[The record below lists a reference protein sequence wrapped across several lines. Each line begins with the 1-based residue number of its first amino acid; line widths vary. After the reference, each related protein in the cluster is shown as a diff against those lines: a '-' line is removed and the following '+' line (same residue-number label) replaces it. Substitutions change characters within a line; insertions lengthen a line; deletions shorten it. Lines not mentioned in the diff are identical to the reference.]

1 MKSKLLILLTV
12 AVGLILMVNPVAA
25 QTVHPVYA
33 GENTLY
39 DAIQAA
45 ASGDIIEL
53 MDSGGDYVYTLD
65 SDKIEI
71 DKTLTIR
78 ALEGLA
84 ERPVIRNDRA
94 SGSTSTRNFEIISGS
109 GGLTLIGIEFDGS
122 RNGAR
127 FSKQAIRVNVG
138 DSSVVNLKID
148 DCYFHDYTE
157 NFLRGYLKTVI
168 DTFIVRNTIS
178 TGADREGWNLYDTGG
193 DGPAMNYVL
202 FENVTIS
209 NVGREAIQFGS
220 AAVGYNPEVIIN
232 HVTMDST
239 ALVENDRVIR
249 MSAGTIDVTNA
260 TITNSIISNQMGSY
274 QESVDLF
281 GTSTI
286 AYTDTFNARPV
297 DNQESSTI
305 GIGMIDADPMYTDAA
320 NGDFTPMAGSAIIGA
335 ADDGYNLGD
344 LRWDELAQ
352 GPTIHRVYAGE
363 NTLYDAVVA
372 AADGDIIEL
381 MDNGGDYVYTMDSD
395 KIEIDKT
402 LTIRA
407 REGLTERPVIRNDR
421 ASGSTSTRNLEVIG
435 GSGVTLIGL
444 EFDGTREGARF
455 SKQAMRVNV
464 GDSSSV
470 NIKIYDC
477 YFHGYTENFLRGYA
491 KTVIDTFIIK
501 NSISTDAIREGW
513 NFYDTGG
520 DGPAMNYVL
529 FEDVTIT
536 NVGRE
541 AIQFGSA
548 AVGYN
553 PEVIINHVTMDST
566 SLTNDDRVIRMD
578 GGTLYPTNAIITNC
592 IMTNQMGS
600 NSESVD
606 LYGTSTISYT
616 DTFNV
621 RPVDTGES
629 SSIGAGMIDEDPLYK
644 DPSMGDYRLATN
656 SPVRGAA
663 ENGTDAMGDRRW
675 ETDPGQ
681 FLLQVKTDGGG
692 IVAVDPAGPFYDS
705 GASVTL
711 TADPDPGWK
720 FDSWDGVLVF
730 PPNNPVATVT
740 MDGNKVVTAKFVDVK
755 PRVTFS
761 ATAVGLGHVVLL
773 PEPVEDTYAVG
784 TEVTITAVS
793 DSTTWAFVE
802 WSGALSG
809 SENPKTF
816 KVDSA
821 MDVTANFASTLT
833 QFMLTFDV
841 VGQGSIDAS
850 PEPVIDTYDTATVVE
865 LTAMP
870 ALGWEFTGWGDP
882 LGGNTNPDTV
892 QMDSNITLTV
902 NFAEI
907 MLAGGTLKIDTTWD
921 LRDALEF
928 ANNNSQVDTIMLIT
942 SGGLYKTVSN
952 SDMTVMKPL
961 VVLAEPGLAEKPV
974 IINAAADKS
983 GDDIFRIFDDFTLMG
998 VVLDGGHEMSHGPKY
1013 GIRLANNSSDTVKAG
1028 TDITVKDVDFYNFFQ
1043 GKSLTADGHAFN
1055 IQTNIKAGNIHFE
1068 DCLFDGTGYEALRI
1082 SDTEK
1087 WPTDGALESLTVRN
1101 CTFTNIDAECVRYYS
1116 DLDAATPDAPVLLE
1130 HLTIDNSATRVF
1142 YLKNSGGAIVRDIII
1157 SNSRTSGHG
1166 RDSDLMDAQGNTDI
1180 PSFVSHIDTFHV
1192 REVPI
1197 KAADGQIDSTTI
1209 FGYDPMYEDA
1219 ENQNWTL
1226 MGGSMLYGISFS
1238 GLAIGDLNW
1247 ADSTLSA
1254 VEDLA
1259 EATVPLRYSLE
1270 QNYPNPFNPSTKIK
1284 FSIKM
1289 AGKTTLKVYDVLGR
1303 EVAVLIDKD
1312 MIPGTYEVDFHN
1324 TQLAT
1329 GLYFYQIRSG
1339 NFMATKKML
1348 MIK

>member
-1 MKSKLLILLTV
+1 MQTRCIQMPPIVDYTPMAGSASI
-12 AVGLILMVNPVAA
+12 GAA
-25 QTVHPVYA
+25 DDGFNLGDLRWDATAQGPTIHRVYA

-39 DAIQAA
+39 DAVQAA
-45 ASGDIIEL
+45 EDGDILEL
-53 MDSGGDYVYTLD
+53 MDNGGDYVYTMD

-71 DKTLTIR
+71 DKVLTIR
-78 ALEGLA
+78 AREGLT
-84 ERPVIRNDRA
+84 ERPVIRNDRPG
-94 SGSTSTRNFEIISGS
+94 GSTSMRNIEVLS
-109 GGLTLIGIEFDGS
+109 GGSLTLIGLEFDGS
-122 RNGAR
+122 LNGAPMA
-127 FSKQAIRVNVG
+127 KQALRLNAG
-138 DSSVVNLKID
+138 DSTSMFLKID

-168 DTFIVRNTIS
+168 DTFIVTNTIS
-178 TGADREGWNLYDTGG
+178 TGAIREGWNLYDTGG

-202 FENVTIS
+202 FEN
-209 NVGREAIQFGS
+209 
-220 AAVGYNPEVIIN
+220 
-232 HVTMDST
+232 
-239 ALVENDRVIR
+239 
-249 MSAGTIDVTNA
+249 
-260 TITNSIISNQMGSY
+260 
-274 QESVDLF
+274 
-281 GTSTI
+281 
-286 AYTDTFNARPV
+286 
-297 DNQESSTI
+297 
-305 GIGMIDADPMYTDAA
+305 
-320 NGDFTPMAGSAIIGA
+320 
-335 ADDGYNLGD
+335 
-344 LRWDELAQ
+344 
-352 GPTIHRVYAGE
+352 
-363 NTLYDAVVA
+363 
-372 AADGDIIEL
+372 
-381 MDNGGDYVYTMDSD
+381 
-395 KIEIDKT
+395 
-402 LTIRA
+402 
-407 REGLTERPVIRNDR
+407 
-421 ASGSTSTRNLEVIG
+421 
-435 GSGVTLIGL
+435 
-444 EFDGTREGARF
+444 
-455 SKQAMRVNV
+455 
-464 GDSSSV
+464 
-470 NIKIYDC
+470 
-477 YFHGYTENFLRGYA
+477 
-491 KTVIDTFIIK
+491 
-501 NSISTDAIREGW
+501 
-513 NFYDTGG
+513 
-520 DGPAMNYVL
+520 
-529 FEDVTIT
+529 VTIT

-566 SLTNDDRVIRMD
+566 SLTNDDRVIRID
-578 GGTLYPTNAIITNC
+578 GGTLYPTNVTIKNC
-592 IMTNQMGS
+592 IMSNQMGGQ
-600 NSESVD
+600 SESVD

-644 DPSMGDYRLATN
+644 DAAMLDYRLATN
-656 SPVRGAA
+656 SPARGAA
-663 ENGTDAMGDRRW
+663 DDAKAMGDLRW

-681 FLLQVKTDGGG
+681 FLLQVKTDGNG

-705 GASVTL
+705 GATVTL

-740 MDGNKVVTAKFVDVK
+740 MDDNKTVTAKFVDVK
-755 PRVTFS
+755 PRVAFS
-761 ATAVGLGHVVLL
+761 ASSVGLGHVVLN

-784 TEVTITAVS
+784 TSVTITAVP
-793 DSTTWAFVE
+793 DSSTWAFVE

-821 MDVTANFASTLT
+821 MDVTATFASTLT
-833 QFMLTFDV
+833 QFALAFDI

-865 LTAMP
+865 LTAVP
-870 ALGWEFTGWGDP
+870 DLGWEFAGWGDP
-882 LGGNTNPDTV
+882 LGGMANPDTV

-902 NFAEI
+902 NFTEANVP
-907 MLAGGTLKIDTTWD
+907 GGVLKIDTTWD
-921 LRDALEF
+921 LRDAVEF

-942 SGGLYKTVSN
+942 SGGLYKTISN

-961 VVLAEPGLAEKPV
+961 VVLAESGLAEKPV

-983 GDDIFRIFDDFTLMG
+983 GDDIFRVFDDFTLIG
-998 VVLDGGHEMSHGPKY
+998 VVLDGGHEMTHGPKY
-1013 GIRLANNSSDTVKAG
+1013 GIRLANTSDDTVKAG
-1028 TDITVKDVDFYNFFQ
+1028 ADITVKDVDFYNFFQ

-1055 IQTNIKAGNIHFE
+1055 IQTNIKAGDVHFE

-1087 WPTDGALESLTVRN
+1087 WVTDGALESLTVRN

-1180 PSFVSHIDTFHV
+1180 PSFVSHIDTFQV

-1197 KAADGQIDSTTI
+1197 KAADGEIDSTTI
-1209 FGYDPMYEDA
+1209 FGFDPMYEDP
-1219 ENQNWTL
+1219 ENYNWTL
-1226 MGGSMLYGISFS
+1226 MGGSELYGISFS

-1247 ADSTLSA
+1247 ADSTLSS
-1254 VEDLA
+1254 VE
-1259 EATVPLRYSLE
+1259 EFGEGTVPLVYSLD

-1284 FSIKM
+1284 FSIKE
-1289 AGKTTLKVYDVLGR
+1289 AGMTTLKVYDVLGR
-1303 EVAVLIDKD
+1303 EVAVLVDKE
-1312 MIPGTYEVDFHN
+1312 MTAGTHIVDFHN
-1324 TQLAT
+1324 TNLAT
-1329 GLYFYQIRSG
+1329 GLYFYQIKSR